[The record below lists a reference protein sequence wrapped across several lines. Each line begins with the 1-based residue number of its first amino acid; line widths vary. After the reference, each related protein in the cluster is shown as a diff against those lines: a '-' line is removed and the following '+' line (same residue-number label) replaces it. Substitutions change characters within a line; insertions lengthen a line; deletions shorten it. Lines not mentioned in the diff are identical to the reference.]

1 MTKRVPASPAPGPLE
16 DYAVCFDDLF
26 ATLAQRQAFRR
37 YLEGLL
43 LPTERNK
50 TLTALAN
57 TEPLKGAQRKE
68 AQSLQWFLSE
78 STWEP
83 EVVNQRRMELLL
95 GGPATAPNASG
106 ALVIDETGDRKDG
119 KATAHVGKQWLGGIG
134 KVENGVVSVS
144 SVWADE
150 SVYYPL
156 RVEPYTPAHH
166 FAGGKRDPNFR
177 TKPTIAFELV
187 EKAIEKEVAFR
198 ALVADSLY
206 GENLGFRED
215 LLGAGIPYVL
225 ALGPSNV
232 WWHPVGEPGSVEEVA
247 LASPWNGY
255 GDPGEWVK
263 LSRTFRNGRTEELWA
278 LEAQCGTY
286 GPYGPEKSER
296 LVVATTDPTQ
306 LPERTTSYLVTNLPA
321 CGSGRARGSELAAA
335 NLAEVV
341 RLYTLRGWVEQS
353 YKHIK
358 QSLGWSQYQ
367 VRKDMAIR
375 RHWQLVC
382 CAFSFCWWANVDLL
396 QEDAPPG
403 VILQR
408 EEDASIFSASAEERG
423 KKEDREQE
431 EVPSAV
437 VAGGA
442 EEGQVVAGA
451 LRNAHALLEG
461 VYRQGPARRATKAAR
476 RGVRG

>member
-1 MTKRVPASPAPGPLE
+1 
-16 DYAVCFDDLF
+16 
-26 ATLAQRQAFRR
+26 
-37 YLEGLL
+37 
-43 LPTERNK
+43 
-50 TLTALAN
+50 
-57 TEPLKGAQRKE
+57 
-68 AQSLQWFLSE
+68 
-78 STWEP
+78 
-83 EVVNQRRMELLL
+83 
-95 GGPATAPNASG
+95 
-106 ALVIDETGDRKDG
+106 
-119 KATAHVGKQWLGGIG
+119 
-134 KVENGVVSVS
+134 
-144 SVWADE
+144 
-150 SVYYPL
+150 
-156 RVEPYTPAHH
+156 
-166 FAGGKRDPNFR
+166 
-177 TKPTIAFELV
+177 LV

-198 ALVADSLY
+198 AVVADSLY

-215 LLGAGIPYVL
+215 LLGAGVPYVL

-247 LASPWNGY
+247 LASPWNGP
-255 GDPGEWVK
+255 GDPGEWVR

-278 LEAQCGTY
+278 LEAECGPY

-296 LVVATTDPTQ
+296 LVVATTDPSQ
-306 LPERTTSYLVTNLPA
+306 LPERTTSYLLVTNLPA
-321 CGSGRARGSELAAA
+321 CGSERARGSELAAA

-367 VRKDMAIR
+367 VRKDMAIQ

-382 CAFSFCWWANVDLL
+382 CAFTFCWWANVDLL

-408 EEDASIFSASAEERG
+408 EQNALIFSASAEKRG
-423 KKEDREQE
+423 KKEEREQG
-431 EVPSAV
+431 VPSV

-451 LRNAHALLEG
+451 IRNAHALLEG
-461 VYRQGPARRATKAAR
+461 VYRQGPANRA
-476 RGVRG
+476 